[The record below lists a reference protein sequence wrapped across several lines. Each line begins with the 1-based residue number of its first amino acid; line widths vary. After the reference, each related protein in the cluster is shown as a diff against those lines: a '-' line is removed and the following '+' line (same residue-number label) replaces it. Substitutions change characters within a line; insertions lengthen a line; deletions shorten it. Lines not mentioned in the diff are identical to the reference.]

1 MLNSGYK
8 YQAIYKY
15 MLLNSGYKYKAI
27 YKYAEQSGCKYQ
39 AIYKYAEQWLQ
50 IPSHLQ
56 ICWTLAVNNKPFTN
70 MLNSD
75 CKYQSIYKI

>member
-56 ICWTLAVNNKPFTN
+56 IC
-70 MLNSD
+70 
-75 CKYQSIYKI
+75 